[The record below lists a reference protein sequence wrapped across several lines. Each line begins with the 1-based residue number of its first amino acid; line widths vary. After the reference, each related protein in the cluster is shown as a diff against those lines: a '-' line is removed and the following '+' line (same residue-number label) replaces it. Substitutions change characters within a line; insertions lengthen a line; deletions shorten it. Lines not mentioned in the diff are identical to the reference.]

1 MLNVADDYE
10 NTLKNIESGKIIEGN
25 IISIKGDEV
34 FVDVGLKSE
43 GIVNI
48 NEFSGKEINVGDKV
62 DVVFLNRQ
70 NADGFLMLS
79 KRVADRIKAWQKILD
94 AYKNGGVLKGRVKER
109 VKGGFRV
116 DIDGF
121 STFLPG
127 SQVGVDKV
135 VDFDALVGKTL
146 DLKPISVNEE
156 KKNVVVSRKVIIEE
170 AERQKRKE
178 FFEKIKEGMIVEGVV
193 KNITDYGVF
202 VDLGGVDGFMHITDM
217 SWRRVNHPTDLV
229 KKDEKIKLVVVRIS
243 DENRGK
249 RIYLGLKQL
258 QENPWLK
265 IAEELKEGDIITGKV
280 SRIVDYGVFI
290 EVDEG
295 IEGLVHRNEL
305 SWDKKWNNNF
315 NVGDEVKAKILHI
328 DPQKRRISLSI
339 RRAMPEPWGSVDRE
353 FLVNSVVE
361 GVVTGITDFG
371 AFVRLKEGVEGL
383 IHVSDFSWDTS
394 EKPQFKVGD
403 KLKVK
408 ILSVDKERKRISLG
422 LKQLKYDP
430 WDSVNEKYSVNQLV
444 KGKVVSVRDFGAF
457 VMIEK
462 GMEGLVH
469 VSEFGGKNVRE
480 GEEVNMRILRVDKD
494 KRKIS
499 LSFRV
504 NRSYRR

>member
-10 NTLKNIESGKIIEGN
+10 NTLKNIEGGKIIEGN
-25 IISIKGDEV
+25 VISIRGDEV

-94 AYKNGGVLKGRVKER
+94 AYKNRGVLKGQVKER

-170 AERQKRKE
+170 AERQKRRE

-202 VDLGGVDGFMHITDM
+202 VDLGGIDGFMHITDM

-229 KKDEKIKLVVVRIS
+229 KKGEKIKLVVVRIS

-290 EVDEG
+290 EVDKG
-295 IEGLVHRNEL
+295 I
-305 SWDKKWNNNF
+305 F
-315 NVGDEVKAKILHI
+315 
-328 DPQKRRISLSI
+328 
-339 RRAMPEPWGSVDRE
+339 
-353 FLVNSVVE
+353 
-361 GVVTGITDFG
+361 
-371 AFVRLKEGVEGL
+371 
-383 IHVSDFSWDTS
+383 
-394 EKPQFKVGD
+394 
-403 KLKVK
+403 
-408 ILSVDKERKRISLG
+408 
-422 LKQLKYDP
+422 
-430 WDSVNEKYSVNQLV
+430 
-444 KGKVVSVRDFGAF
+444 
-457 VMIEK
+457 
-462 GMEGLVH
+462 
-469 VSEFGGKNVRE
+469 
-480 GEEVNMRILRVDKD
+480 
-494 KRKIS
+494 
-499 LSFRV
+499 
-504 NRSYRR
+504 

>member
-1 MLNVADDYE
+1 
-10 NTLKNIESGKIIEGN
+10 
-25 IISIKGDEV
+25 
-34 FVDVGLKSE
+34 
-43 GIVNI
+43 
-48 NEFSGKEINVGDKV
+48 
-62 DVVFLNRQ
+62 
-70 NADGFLMLS
+70 
-79 KRVADRIKAWQKILD
+79 
-94 AYKNGGVLKGRVKER
+94 
-109 VKGGFRV
+109 
-116 DIDGF
+116 
-121 STFLPG
+121 
-127 SQVGVDKV
+127 
-135 VDFDALVGKTL
+135 
-146 DLKPISVNEE
+146 
-156 KKNVVVSRKVIIEE
+156 
-170 AERQKRKE
+170 
-178 FFEKIKEGMIVEGVV
+178 
-193 KNITDYGVF
+193 
-202 VDLGGVDGFMHITDM
+202 
-217 SWRRVNHPTDLV
+217 
-229 KKDEKIKLVVVRIS
+229 
-243 DENRGK
+243 
-249 RIYLGLKQL
+249 
-258 QENPWLK
+258 
-265 IAEELKEGDIITGKV
+265 ITGKV

-339 RRAMPEPWGSVDRE
+339 RRAMPEPWSSVDKE

-361 GVVTGITDFG
+361 GIVTGITDFG

-408 ILSVDKERKRISLG
+408 VLSVDKERKRISLG